1 MENTIILGSGQKI
14 EVLFQDEVSLD
25 IDCALRYIESG
36 QKEIAAYVQNT
47 AKPQLDGVIAQAE
60 TDMAVQIAK
69 GVADAASTASAA
81 AAETINNSIDN
92 ANAQIEAYVAA
103 NITPD
108 LDAALASAEEYA
120 SSAETTVNGFDEHA
134 AALTQQAAASA
145 ASALASQTAASASA
159 AAAEESA
166 DSALEAANKASFGN
180 IGDIQY
186 TCRTDVPNGGAWCD
200 GTIYSQ
206 EQFPDIY
213 QMLTSGKL
221 QSLSADDYN
230 AALSTDGS
238 CGFFG
243 LDTTNQQFRVPSLN
257 AVYIKSGQTPADF
270 GAESLPNIKGLANQD
285 GINADLGHG
294 LVGWGIDQGAFYE
307 SSETT
312 QAAVYS
318 ESGARQVMKL
328 GFDASLSSSTY
339 QDGAKVNPDHV
350 VYKAYVVL
358 ASAKAESSTEVVN
371 YQLYNTVPLLTPI
384 FHPEEIVDANWLKS
398 AGQWNDG
405 SVYEAV
411 YNELTEDYATGT
423 NEEDTIDGITISYK
437 LTAKKR
443 RICMPDQITNITD
456 LFAATGIAW
465 YYVLDTANTQFRLPQ
480 SKYGF
485 VGSRNNVGGYVK
497 ESLPNIT
504 GDVHPTDDSGFLYTT
519 GTADGAF
526 TQGSIVGVKGLNIAS
541 SGSYRSLKFNAAL
554 SSVAYQDGAP
564 VQERAIEAYL
574 YFKVGNTTENAQTI
588 NVGIITNT
596 LAGKADTDL
605 NNVTAA
611 GKKSVVDWVM
621 PDYSAGI
628 AVNNATYTAPSKG
641 WVYVGIQGGNI
652 SVSVN
657 GTRQQFAQPSLPNS
671 YNATLTLPYMVD
683 ANDEITITGYSAGL
697 NTPLITFYPIK
708 GVNQNA

>member
-60 TDMAVQIAK
+60 TDMAAQIAK

-81 AAETINNSIDN
+81 AAETINNSIGN

-200 GTIYSQ
+200 GAEYTQ
-206 EQFPDIY
+206 AAFPDIY
-213 QMLTSGKL
+213 QMLVDGKL
-221 QSLSADDYN
+221 QKTDYETFN
-230 AALSTDGS
+230 SSVSTNGC
-238 CGFFG
+238 CGFFA
-243 LDTTNQQFRVPSLN
+243 LNTETTSFKVPLLKD
-257 AVYIKSGQTPADF
+257 VYIKAGQTPADF
-270 GAESLPNIKGLANQD
+270 GAESLPNIKGIIGATAQGGGAYGIFYAPENSGAFGVVGNPAQYTAGNGSSQSD
-285 GINADLGHG
+285 RFINAD
-294 LVGWGIDQGAFYE
+294 
-307 SSETT
+307 
-312 QAAVYS
+312 
-318 ESGARQVMKL
+318 
-328 GFDASLSSSTY
+328 FDASRSCSVY
-339 QDGAKVNPDHV
+339 QDEAKVNPDHV
-350 VYKAYVVL
+350 IYKAYVVL

-423 NEEDTIDGITISYK
+423 NEEDTIDGITISYR

-611 GKKSVVDWVM
+611 GKKSVVDWVI
-621 PDYSAGI
+621 PDYASGIDISGYTTSDNQFSCPCEGIVVFNIGGVYNVPGHGFINDIEVLQTNVAAPHWTSIPFPVSRGDLVYGTAQAGFG
-628 AVNNATYTAPSKG
+628 TSK
-641 WVYVGIQGGNI
+641 
-652 SVSVN
+652 
-657 GTRQQFAQPSLPNS
+657 
-671 YNATLTLPYMVD
+671 
-683 ANDEITITGYSAGL
+683 
-697 NTPLITFYPIK
+697 FYPYK
-708 GVNQNA
+708 GVN